1 MSLPAFIQIL
11 KVNDL
16 RKGVGQK
23 SGKPY
28 EMQDAE
34 CMLLNESGE
43 LEQVGVLQ
51 LPKDMTGDAAPR
63 PGVYIPTYGMRAGM
77 QDRKIA
83 PVILSLTPHPHGKV
97 AQSSKSAS
105 AAAA

>member
-11 KVNDL
+11 KVNEKRTGNKNGRDWA
-16 RKGVGQK
+16 
-23 SGKPY
+23 
-28 EMQDAE
+28 MQDAE

-77 QDRKIA
+77 QDRKIG
-83 PVILSLTPHPHGKV
+83 PVILALTPHPHGKV
-97 AQSSKSAS
+97 AGTAAPSVKGSA
-105 AAAA
+105 

>member
-11 KVNDL
+11 KVNDV
-16 RKGVGQK
+16 RTGNKNGRDWT
-23 SGKPY
+23 
-28 EMQDAE
+28 MQDAE

-63 PGVYIPTYGMRAGM
+63 PGVYVPTYGMRAGM
-77 QDRKIA
+77 QDRKIG
-83 PVILSLTPHPHGKV
+83 PVILALTPHPHGKV
-97 AQSSKSAS
+97 TPSSKPAP
-105 AAAA
+105 AA